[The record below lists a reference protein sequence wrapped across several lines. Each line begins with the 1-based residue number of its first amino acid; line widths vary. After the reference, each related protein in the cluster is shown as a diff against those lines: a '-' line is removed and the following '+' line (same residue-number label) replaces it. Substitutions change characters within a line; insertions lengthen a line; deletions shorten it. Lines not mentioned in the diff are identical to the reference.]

1 LDGALFS
8 ALQGSKLVLC
18 LLWLL
23 CVGKCDHDS
32 RCCSAAL
39 PVSAV
44 HRATHSGVFP
54 HGAGRLLATELRCV
68 GVLGSPVM
76 IDRLAPVVVVLGVA
90 CETTKHL
97 FVCYNMRRYERS
109 ARTLGGMR

>member
-1 LDGALFS
+1 
-8 ALQGSKLVLC
+8 LVL
-18 LLWLL
+18 
-23 CVGKCDHDS
+23 
-32 RCCSAAL
+32 CCSAAL

-44 HRATHSGVFP
+44 HRATRNGVFP
-54 HGAGRLLATELRCV
+54 HGAGRLLATELL
-68 GVLGSPVM
+68 LGSPVM